1 MSFEVQN
8 NTQTN
13 FKEVNKLNGAIFDL
27 SLSNTD
33 NQIITFDGTKYVSK
47 DIHDIYIPS
56 TGATGPIGIDGPQ
69 GLQGEQGATGVTGPI
84 GQVSPT
90 GPTGPTNMNWIEN
103 AGDVYT
109 NKKVVVS
116 STLVDLNAGSAHLE
130 IDGSFSA
137 TQLIQNDTDLRQ
149 YVTLAPPAAPDNHTV
164 VQNTISGARRWQFDE
179 NHEYTFYYA
188 NLDNLVTIDTSDG
201 RGFSFN
207 YAGFYQIFYDCQ
219 FRDNS
224 GANIQDVNIN
234 LVQKSDDSLVVASP
248 LERYHC
254 APTGNQDYKSI
265 YTNNVVEITSALV
278 GVVLQVCVTASINN
292 GGLYEVPINQSVFI
306 QKLF

>member
-27 SLSNTD
+27 SLSSTD

-47 DIHDIYIPS
+47 DIHDVYIPP

-69 GLQGEQGATGVTGPI
+69 GQQGEQGPTGVTGPI
-84 GQVSPT
+84 GVAGYPA
-90 GPTGPTNMNWIEN
+90 TGPTNMNWIEN

-109 NKKVVVS
+109 NKKVVIS
-116 STLVDLNAGSAHLE
+116 STLVDPNAGPAHLE

-137 TQLIQNDTDLRQ
+137 TQLIQNDTDIRQ
-149 YVTLAPPAAPDNHTV
+149 YAILSPPAAGDGHV
-164 VQNTISGARRWQFDE
+164 GVSATISGARRWQFDE

-188 NLDNLVTIDTSDG
+188 NLDKLVTIDTSDG

-207 YAGFYQIFYDCQ
+207 YAGFYQIFYDCM
-219 FRDNS
+219 FRNNS
-224 GANIQDVNIN
+224 NKNLQDAKIN
-234 LVQKSDDSLVVASP
+234 LVQKSDDSLVLASP
-248 LERYHC
+248 LERYQCYYH
-254 APTGNQDYKSI
+254 TNQDYKSI
-265 YTNNVVEITSALV
+265 YVTDVVEITSALV
-278 GVVLQVCVTASINN
+278 GVVLQVCVTAIST
-292 GGLYEVPINQSVFI
+292 GPLEVSDVQSVFI

>member
-47 DIHDIYIPS
+47 DIHDIYIPP

-69 GLQGEQGATGVTGPI
+69 GLQGEQGPTGVTGPI
-84 GQVSPT
+84 GVVGYPS
-90 GPTGPTNMNWIEN
+90 TGPTNMNWIEN

-116 STLVDLNAGSAHLE
+116 STLVDPNAGPAHLE

-137 TQLIQNDTDLRQ
+137 TQLIQNDTDIRQ
-149 YVTLAPPAAPDNHTV
+149 YASLSPPAAPDNHTYV
-164 VQNTISGARRWQFDE
+164 EAIISLARRWQFDE

-188 NLDNLVTIDTSDG
+188 NLDKLVTIDTSDG

-219 FRDNS
+219 FRRNNS
-224 GANIQDVNIN
+224 ASIQGGNIN
-234 LVQKSDDSLVVASP
+234 LIKKSDESLVVASP

-254 APTGNQDYKSI
+254 APTNNQDYKSL
-265 YTNNVVEITSALV
+265 YTTNVVEITSDLV
-278 GVVLQVCVTASINN
+278 GVVLQVCVTAEINAVI
-292 GGLYEVPINQSVFI
+292 LEVPSSQSVFI